1 MINLKTENWIIND
14 IETVFIDKDGTFI
27 DLHYFWGKITELR
40 CKELILRKNLNSQ
53 LMNDLCLLL
62 GYNRQTGKML
72 SDGITALYSRSKIIE
87 LFQDSLSKNNI
98 IISQNELTEIFD
110 DVTEKFNKDITKY
123 VKPINSAIEFI
134 KKLKKHNIKIGVIT
148 SDSEISTNL
157 IIEKFKWQHLFDF
170 IIGRESS
177 EQTKES
183 GALTKIAIKKLETT
197 PKNCVMIGDAPMDV
211 FSANNANVN
220 NVILV
225 TTGQIDKIELSQY
238 STYVVDSLKEVEII

>member
-1 MINLKTENWIIND
+1 M
-14 IETVFIDKDGTFI
+14 
-27 DLHYFWGKITELR
+27 
-40 CKELILRKNLNSQ
+40 
-53 LMNDLCLLL
+53 
-62 GYNRQTGKML
+62 
-72 SDGITALYSRSKIIE
+72 
-87 LFQDSLSKNNI
+87 
-98 IISQNELTEIFD
+98 
-110 DVTEKFNKDITKY
+110 
-123 VKPINSAIEFI
+123 
-134 KKLKKHNIKIGVIT
+134 
-148 SDSEISTNL
+148 L

-177 EQTKES
+177 KQTKES

-238 STYVVDSLKEVEII
+238 STYVVDSLEEVEII